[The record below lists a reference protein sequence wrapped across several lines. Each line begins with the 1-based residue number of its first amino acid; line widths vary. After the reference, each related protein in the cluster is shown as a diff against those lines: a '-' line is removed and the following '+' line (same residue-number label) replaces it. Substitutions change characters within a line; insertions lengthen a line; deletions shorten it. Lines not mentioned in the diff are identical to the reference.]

1 MVDLKNKDNGFTVL
15 YGGKE
20 IGVIEYKDFWS
31 GMPYLGLI
39 KLDPEYRGWGIGKQ
53 ALALFEQKLRIE
65 GNKALL
71 VSTQSDEEAQ
81 FFYRKLGYKECGCLI
96 LEGTPFAQ
104 AMEMFFIKNL

>member
-39 KLDPEYRGWGIGKQ
+39 KLDPEYRGRG
-53 ALALFEQKLRIE
+53 
-65 GNKALL
+65 
-71 VSTQSDEEAQ
+71 EA
-81 FFYRKLGYKECGCLI
+81 YC
-96 LEGTPFAQ
+96 
-104 AMEMFFIKNL
+104 